1 MPMQL
6 SDREKELIKELMMR
20 AKKEGGTKLQF
31 LVKKFIIATY
41 WHHKTA
47 LFKDYSG
54 TVGATILR
62 AFPNGSRYTIQ
73 QALRREIYSIP
84 FWMSDLYDD
93 RPDLYNG
100 ISTRVMLDTNI
111 RSMKTFMA
119 ELIQSIHERETYVK
133 FAKMMGLF
141 YEDPAEG
148 LPF

>member
-1 MPMQL
+1 MPMKL
-6 SDREKELIKELMMR
+6 SDREKKLIKELMMR

-54 TVGATILR
+54 TVGATIFR
-62 AFPNGSRYTIQ
+62 VFPNNNKYTVQ
-73 QALRREIYSIP
+73 EALRREIYSIP
-84 FWMSDLYDD
+84 DWLSDLYDD

-100 ISTRVMLDTNI
+100 ISTNVMLDTNI

-119 ELIQSIHERETYVK
+119 DLIHSIHERETNVK
-133 FAKMMGLF
+133 LAKMVGL
-141 YEDPAEG
+141 YEDPAED

>member
-1 MPMQL
+1 MPMKL
-6 SDREKELIKELMMR
+6 SDREKKLIKELMMR
-20 AKKEGGTKLQF
+20 AKKEGGTTLQF

-62 AFPNGSRYTIQ
+62 TFPNNNKYTIQ
-73 QALRREIYSIP
+73 EALRREICSIP
-84 FWMSDLYDD
+84 PWMS
-93 RPDLYNG
+93 DLYNG

-119 ELIQSIHERETYVK
+119 DLIHSIHEREANVK
-133 FAKMMGLF
+133 LAKMVGL
-141 YEDPAEG
+141 YEDPAED

>member
-1 MPMQL
+1 MPMKL

-41 WHHKTA
+41 WYHKTA
-47 LFKDYSG
+47 MFKDYSG

-62 AFPNGSRYTIQ
+62 AFPNNNKYTIQ
-73 QALRREIYSIP
+73 EALRREIYSIP
-84 FWMSDLYDD
+84 YWVSDLYDD
-93 RPDLYNG
+93 APDLYNG
-100 ISTRVMLDTNI
+100 ISTNVMLDTNT

-119 ELIQSIHERETYVK
+119 DIIKLIHERETNVK
-133 FAKMMGLF
+133 WAKIVGL
-141 YEDPAEG
+141 YQQPVEG

>member
-6 SDREKELIKELMMR
+6 SDREKELIKELMMK

-62 AFPNGSRYTIQ
+62 AFPNAYTIQ
-73 QALRREIYSIP
+73 EALRREICSIP
-84 FWMSDLYDD
+84 PWLSDLYDD

-100 ISTRVMLDTNI
+100 ISTNVMMDTNT

-119 ELIQSIHERETYVK
+119 DLIHSIHERETNVK
-133 FAKMMGLF
+133 LAKMVGL
-141 YEDPAEG
+141 YEDPAED

>member
-1 MPMQL
+1 MPMKL
-6 SDREKELIKELMMR
+6 SDREKELIKELMMK

-62 AFPNGSRYTIQ
+62 AFPNNNKYTVEE
-73 QALRREIYSIP
+73 ALRREIYSIP
-84 FWMSDLYDD
+84 PWLSDLYDD
-93 RPDLYNG
+93 APDLYNG
-100 ISTRVMLDTNI
+100 ISTNIMLDTNT

-119 ELIQSIHERETYVK
+119 DIIKLIYEREKNVK
-133 FAKMMGLF
+133 LAKMVGL